1 MSDEIA
7 SAPLQRLLGINMSVL
22 NELVANGIVLRGE
35 KRGTY
40 KLEPSVSGYCEHLRE
55 QAAGRGGAMPG
66 SVLAL
71 ALALPKPILPT
82 AGGAGSGSAA

>member
-7 SAPLQRLLGINMSVL
+7 SAPLRRLLGINRSVL

-55 QAAGRGGAMPG
+55 QAAGRGGDAG
-66 SVLAL
+66 VGARARLGAAQADLAD
-71 ALALPKPILPT
+71 
-82 AGGAGSGSAA
+82 SGRSRS